1 MNSPAKNNYFAAM
14 QQQLERIDCKRKS
27 GIKQSLLLHACC
39 APCSSQVIELLASHF
54 SQLHIRY
61 YNPNIYPYSEYTR
74 RLEELRKFLNE
85 FPPAENIILE
95 EAEYNQEE
103 YFLATGTRD
112 DSTLQN
118 EAERGERCRRCYRF
132 RMEES
137 FRFASQHQ
145 FDYIT
150 TTLSISPHKDA
161 QAINRIGEE
170 LEQQFRKQYPQSAP
184 SYLFADFKKKEG
196 FKRSLEISAEYGLYR
211 QDYCGCIYSM
221 RRNKQLTD
229 NQQNT

>member
-14 QQQLERIDCKRKS
+14 QQQLECIDCKRKS

-132 RMEES
+132 RSRSSSGSSDRIS
-137 FRFASQHQ
+137 FSFFSTGISTRCERYTSSNNCEHHYRFS
-145 FDYIT
+145 
-150 TTLSISPHKDA
+150 K
-161 QAINRIGEE
+161 
-170 LEQQFRKQYPQSAP
+170 
-184 SYLFADFKKKEG
+184 
-196 FKRSLEISAEYGLYR
+196 SLH
-211 QDYCGCIYSM
+211 
-221 RRNKQLTD
+221 N
-229 NQQNT
+229 NTY